1 MPRGLATSPNAGCNG
16 PTTSDHLP
24 DKGGPISFIQNA
36 AKQPHAACL
45 FGRLQDLS
53 SLPATRPNSRILV
66 PARRPGGLFQHPGNT
81 AKLAYPCARSAAR
94 RSFSASRQH
103 GQTRTSLCPLGGP
116 AARRPPCSRQC
127 RSSLSARSVRLS
139 ACSSDPSL
147 VRPSARPPV
156 RALTLCLHAPSS
168 SDLLC
173 MPPLLPTFS
182 ARPVHAVMSARTAL
196 ILPAPFGAFHG
207 FFYPHGCF
215 HGIEGNGPDV
225 SVFVLFV
232 ARCNIKNPPD
242 APGLPLHVSR
252 KHTNLCQSSVGLC
265 TFSYFAGRFFLR
277 LIRIAYLCLT

>member
-103 GQTRTSLCPLGGP
+103 GQTRASLCPLGGP

-147 VRPSARPPV
+147 VRPSARLPYV
-156 RALTLCLHAPSS
+156 
-168 SDLLC
+168 C
-173 MPPLLPTFS
+173 MPPLLATFSACLPLLRTFS

-196 ILPAPFGAFHG
+196 IFLPPSVPFTAFFTRMGASTISKGMIPMCPFLCSSWH
-207 FFYPHGCF
+207 
-215 HGIEGNGPDV
+215 DV
-225 SVFVLFV
+225 
-232 ARCNIKNPPD
+232 I
-242 APGLPLHVSR
+242 
-252 KHTNLCQSSVGLC
+252 
-265 TFSYFAGRFFLR
+265 
-277 LIRIAYLCLT
+277 

>member
-36 AKQPHAACL
+36 SKQPHAACL

-81 AKLAYPCARSAAR
+81 VKLAHPCVRSAAR
-94 RSFSASRQH
+94 RPGDLHAAGNAVLPCRHEACAFPLAH
-103 GQTRTSLCPLGGP
+103 PTRPW
-116 AARRPPCSRQC
+116 
-127 RSSLSARSVRLS
+127 
-139 ACSSDPSL
+139 
-147 VRPSARPPV
+147 SARP
-156 RALTLCLHAPSS
+156 RAYPMSACPLFLRPSLHALSS

-173 MPPLLPTFS
+173 MPPSSTDLLCPPRSRCYVCTN
-182 ARPVHAVMSARTAL
+182 RPH
-196 ILPAPFGAFHG
+196 LPAPFGAFHG
-207 FFYPHGCF
+207 FFYPHVCF
-215 HGIEGNGPDV
+215 HGIEGNDPDV
-225 SVFVLFV
+225 SAFVLFV